1 MKKLLS
7 IFFLSAYL
15 SSTAGISLQL
25 HYCHGF
31 VSNVTL
37 GIAEEDPCICS
48 DKSEK
53 NCCSDEF
60 KYIKLD
66 EKHVVKSSENNFS
79 TTTIQLHQIFQVTF
93 TNPSV
98 YQYLNFYFQNNPPPS
113 GASKQ
118 ILFSVFRI

>member
-7 IFFLSAYL
+7 IFFLFAYL

-48 DKSEK
+48 DKSDK

-66 EKHVVKSSENNFS
+66 EKHVVKSLEHSFGVTTYLMNLGIEYKFKNALVFS
-79 TTTIQLHQIFQVTF
+79 NL
-93 TNPSV
+93 
-98 YQYLNFYFQNNPPPS
+98 YFALQSNPPPN

-118 ILFSVFRI
+118 VLFSVFRI